1 MGEGLKKIVVMH
13 QASIGDT
20 LLATSVFRAIKETYP
35 ACRVVAVTS
44 HVGYEMLKGAEDI
57 DVLLPYEKGDP
68 VFPVFRAI
76 WRADAAVI
84 LDLHYRNA
92 LYAFLA
98 MIPKRIGLG
107 KDFINIPIQ
116 DLEWQVYEPYKYLNF
131 LRPIGVTTE
140 HMQLIR
146 PRPSAEEAARVREM
160 CADLREAAGRKLV
173 LLAPYSLDS
182 LKDWEP
188 PKYRELI
195 RRLQKAGHVTAIIG
209 GKAERPRADQD
220 FPEAVNLAGMTNLR
234 ETAEL
239 IDQSD
244 LLVCGCTSVLH
255 ISSTTSTASVA
266 IYGPS
271 SPKQW
276 APKQGC
282 RVVTHWFPCSPCHN
296 FGGEP
301 CQDNRCIQEISVDE
315 VWEAVQQELQAPCK
329 GSGSAV
335 QKSENRF

>member
-1 MGEGLKKIVVMH
+1 MGENLKKVCVMH

-20 LLATSVFRAIKETYP
+20 LLATSVFRAIKEAYP

-44 HVGYEMLKGAEDI
+44 HVGYEMLMGASDI
-57 DVLLPYEKGDP
+57 DVLVAYEKGDAVLP
-68 VFPVFRAI
+68 VLRAI

-84 LDLHYRNA
+84 LDMHYRNA
-92 LYAFLA
+92 LYAFLS

-107 KDFINIPIQ
+107 KDFINVPIK
-116 DLEWQVYEPYKYLNF
+116 DLEWHVYEPYKYLNF
-131 LRPIGVTTE
+131 LRPIGIETDHAV
-140 HMQLIR
+140 LVR
-146 PRPSAEEAARVREM
+146 PTPTAEEKAHVLRL
-160 CADLREAAGRKLV
+160 CAELREGIDKKLV

-195 RRLQKAGHVTAIIG
+195 RRLQAAGHVVAVIG
-209 GKAERPRADQD
+209 GRGERARAEQD
-220 FPEAVNLAGMTNLR
+220 FPGTENLAGMTNLR

-239 IDQSD
+239 IEQAD

-255 ISSTTSTASVA
+255 ISSTTGTSSVA

-271 SPKQW
+271 SPRQW
-276 APKQGC
+276 APKHNC
-282 RVVTHWFPCSPCHN
+282 TVVTHSFPCSPCHN

-301 CQDNRCIQEISVDE
+301 CRDNRCIKEITVDE
-315 VWEAVQQELQAPCK
+315 VWDAVQRTLETESP
-329 GSGSAV
+329 
-335 QKSENRF
+335 